1 MKDALS
7 LIKCK
12 NIVADKVTYSA
23 FDKAQLVCP
32 ECFEPVFKK
41 ELFVISWQDKTHFF
55 SHYAGRTQECSRR
68 TASENSNESINDGIK
83 KDQALELFN
92 KEFRAQIKSAS
103 KKILSSNE
111 YLRKNNQIIEAEK
124 IAQQDIC
131 PETLTSLSEVMIDS
145 LSRPINE
152 TIDKSLTNLE
162 GYLIPI
168 FNHLL
173 TPYGEKNLRFL
184 TAISIICAYKS
195 KFTNL
200 DTLIEMADSISE
212 KRIKEKLLGLST
224 ILLAYYL
231 GQTKFIH
238 FIEKYLKQYEQADF
252 ETDKTLA
259 NRPTYNRTTS
269 VIATR
274 NLPESSYHVCPLC
287 GTYTFLSNPKDVFCR
302 VCESNK
308 SKPLAAAN
316 YSSLDSTVQSNKDYQ
331 INKDVIADRWFYSIP
346 VNTFKENTAPLIRVP
361 KQIETDA
368 VNATKKRW
376 LWNKNDRVLFDYAN
390 STEYSFNLG
399 QVIAIW
405 EASPMGFLVRPDLRQ
420 VSNSLIAVDDV
431 AAI

>member
-1 MKDALS
+1 MRDALS

-55 SHYAGRTQECSRR
+55 SHYAGGAQECSRR
-68 TASENSNESINDGIK
+68 TASENSSENISDGVK
-83 KDQALELFN
+83 KDQALGVFN

-111 YLRKNNQIIEAEK
+111 YLRKNSQIIEAEK

-131 PETLTSLSEVMIDS
+131 PETLTNLSEVLIDA

-152 TIDKSLTNLE
+152 TIDKSLTDLE
-162 GYLIPI
+162 TYVTPI

-184 TAISIICAYKS
+184 TAVSIICAYKS
-195 KFTNL
+195 NMTNL
-200 DTLIEMADSISE
+200 DSLIEIADSIDE
-212 KRIKEKLLGLST
+212 KSIKEKLLGLSA

-231 GQTKFIH
+231 GRTKSIDS
-238 FIEKYLKQYEQADF
+238 IEKYLKKYQQANF
-252 ETDKTLA
+252 GTDKTLA
-259 NRPTYNRTTS
+259 NRSTYSRTAS
-269 VIATR
+269 VIITA
-274 NLPESSYHVCPLC
+274 NLPESSYHVCPWC

-308 SKPLAAAN
+308 SKPVVAAN
-316 YSSLDSTVQSNKDYQ
+316 YLSLDSNAQSNKDYQ
-331 INKDVIADRWFYSIP
+331 INRDVVAERWFYSIP
-346 VNTFKENTAPLIRVP
+346 VNTFKENTTPLIRVP

-368 VNATKKRW
+368 VNVTKKRW
-376 LWNKNDRVLFDYAN
+376 LWNKNDKVLFDFAN

-399 QVIAIW
+399 QVIAVW

-420 VSNSLIAVDDV
+420 FNNSLIEIDDV
-431 AAI
+431 VAI